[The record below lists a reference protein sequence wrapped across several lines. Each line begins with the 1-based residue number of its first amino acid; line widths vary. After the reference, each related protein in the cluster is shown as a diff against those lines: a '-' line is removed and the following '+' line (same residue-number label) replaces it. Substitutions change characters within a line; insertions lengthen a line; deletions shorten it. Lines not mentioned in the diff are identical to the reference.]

1 MKRISIGC
9 GSAYAND
16 RLEPAAELADSG
28 RVSYLSFDCL
38 AERTLAYAQLRRR
51 QNPAAGQ
58 DERIGRLVPLL
69 RSYLAGGGRVIGNFG
84 AANPPAAVDEFCA
97 GLRSVGLTGTRI
109 GVVTGDDV
117 LALVRDLDAD
127 LPELGTTVEALG
139 DRVVC
144 ANAYL
149 GAEPIV
155 DCLEQ
160 DAQLVVGGRLADPSL
175 FVAPICHELG
185 WALDDWDQVGA
196 ATLVG
201 HLLECGVHAT
211 GGQFEDPPFR
221 VVKDPHRL
229 AFPYAEVS
237 DSGAVVT
244 KLDGTGGAVD
254 ERTIKTQL
262 YYEIHDPARYLTP
275 DVTADFSDVVIEEVG
290 PDRVRAGGARG
301 AARPDDLKVL
311 VGVDQGWRV
320 VGEVSYGGPGCI
332 ERARRAE
339 EIVRTR
345 LGSFLHEIDD
355 LRIDLQGV
363 DSLFG
368 DQMPGGYPA
377 EVRLRLGS
385 AIGVARDRPG
395 DRVRDRVP
403 LVRAGRRRGCRD
415 QRDAGAGR
423 DIGVRAARTDRRR
436 DRGGDGVKLREIAY
450 SRSGDKGDTSNIC
463 VFVYDPADYPQLLDV
478 LTADVVRDR
487 FGSLVQ
493 GDVVRYELPR
503 SHGLNFVLTRALAR
517 RRLDERACRSARQVV
532 PVARPRHRRV
542 SDIGSL
548 LDRLARTRSTHPALH
563 WVPFDGPGRLWTYGE
578 LVHDIY
584 RLAAELQRRGV
595 SVGDRVVILGDNSP
609 DIVRAWAA
617 VPLAGGD
624 RGQPE
629 RAQHCRRAALVRIAC
644 RAGRRDR
651 AAIACGRPRA
661 GDARPA
667 LGDFR
672 RRRCPDVRCRRP
684 PAVDGSSPRSI
695 GAVHLRDDR
704 ASQGGGVDPRQL
716 PVGRARSAPRTS
728 RCGRP
733 TST

>member
-1 MKRISIGC
+1 MSPSRSIAIGC

-69 RSYLAGGGRVIGNFG
+69 RSYLAGGGLVIGNFG

-97 GLRSVGLTGTRI
+97 GLRSVGLAGTRI

-117 LALVRDLDAD
+117 LDLVRDLDAD
-127 LPELGTTVEALG
+127 LPELDTSVGALG

-185 WALDDWDQVGA
+185 WALDDWDRVGA

-211 GGQFEDPPFR
+211 GGQFEDPPYR
-221 VVKDPHRL
+221 MVKDPHRL
-229 AFPYAEVS
+229 AFPYAEVT
-237 DSGAVVT
+237 DEGAVVT

-345 LGSFLHEIDD
+345 LDSFLDEIDD

-377 EVRLRLGS
+377 EVRLRLGARS
-385 AIGVARDRPG
+385 ASQEIARATAYEIEYLWFGP
-395 DRVRDRVP
+395 
-403 LVRAGRRRGCRD
+403 AG
-415 QRDAGAGR
+415 GAG
-423 DIGVRAARTDRRR
+423 V
-436 DRGGDGVKLREIAY
+436 V
-450 SRSGDKGDTSNIC
+450 TS
-463 VFVYDPADYPQLLDV
+463 V
-478 LTADVVRDR
+478 T
-487 FGSLVQ
+487 
-493 GDVVRYELPR
+493 
-503 SHGLNFVLTRALAR
+503 
-517 RRLDERACRSARQVV
+517 
-532 PVARPRHRRV
+532 
-542 SDIGSL
+542 
-548 LDRLARTRSTHPALH
+548 
-563 WVPFDGPGRLWTYGE
+563 
-578 LVHDIY
+578 
-584 RLAAELQRRGV
+584 
-595 SVGDRVVILGDNSP
+595 
-609 DIVRAWAA
+609 
-617 VPLAGGD
+617 
-624 RGQPE
+624 
-629 RAQHCRRAALVRIAC
+629 
-644 RAGRRDR
+644 
-651 AAIACGRPRA
+651 
-661 GDARPA
+661 PA
-667 LGDFR
+667 LGVTSAFLPR
-672 RRRCPDVRCRRP
+672 NRI
-684 PAVDGSSPRSI
+684 AVET
-695 GAVHLRDDR
+695 AVVT
-704 ASQGGGVDPRQL
+704 A
-716 PVGRARSAPRTS
+716 
-728 RCGRP
+728 
-733 TST
+733 